1 MTEEDK
7 LILAAWV
14 MRSTYRVKIMKV
26 LKKHSIIPS
35 IISRET
41 QIDKHHVSNVL
52 RDLKERSLVKCL
64 NESESKGR
72 IYTLTDIG
80 NEIFNVI
87 EGMLLI

>member
-7 LILAAWV
+7 LVLAAWV

-26 LKKHSIIPS
+26 LQKHSTIPS
-35 IISRET
+35 VIAKET

-52 RDLKERSLVKCL
+52 HDLKERLLIKCL

-72 IYTLTDIG
+72 IYALTDIG
-80 NEIFNVI
+80 SETINVI
-87 EGMLLI
+87 GEIQ